1 MDKLK
6 KVSARTGAN
15 PVSFFN
21 LTFADIADDF
31 PLIGKGHKDHEIDDE
46 LNLYYCLPT
55 RKRIGRW
62 DAAARAFYI
71 DTRSESPLAI
81 NSYYTPF
88 ELLTAFRFGGDYRRA
103 QQHIEFKLLNPDIP
117 YIRVGINYFKVI
129 KKRSRYG
136 IELTELKPWNK
147 DSIKQDHGEAYLKRV
162 HLFDDFTIEPNNKQH
177 EQIVEDKYNLYEP
190 FPHQAAKKT
199 RVTLDDIPTTA
210 AFMSHI
216 FGEQTDLGYKYMKVL
231 YEYPKQHLPVLTL
244 VSTERQTGKTT
255 FLNWLDM
262 IFGNNYVMISPDDL
276 SNQFNSTYAYKN
288 VIGIDEAVVDKQSA
302 VEKIKSIAT
311 ANTMTVNQKNIAQY
325 RIPFF
330 GKLIITTNKER
341 DFMRVDEEEIRFWVR
356 KILPIPPERLN
367 AQITQRMLAE
377 IPLFLRYLELLP
389 DIDFTRSR
397 MVFTADELANE
408 SLALVKHES
417 HSGLRKE
424 LDILISDYF
433 LQHSTLESFHATAT
447 DIKREWFEHDSKIS
461 RAYIRK
467 VIRDEMRLDTL
478 DLMRYN
484 AFGNAEAS
492 SKVGTPYLFTRE
504 AFCPQKAEKP
514 QSDDPFGANYMED
527 NGFPF

>member
-6 KVSARTGAN
+6 KVSARTGTN

-21 LTFADIADDF
+21 LTFADLAEEF
-31 PLIGKGHKDHEIDDE
+31 PLIGKAHKDHALDE
-46 LNLYYCLPT
+46 EMNLYYCLPT
-55 RKRIGRW
+55 RTHIGKW
-62 DAAARAFYI
+62 DKKARAFYI
-71 DTRSESPLAI
+71 HTRSESPLAFG
-81 NSYYTPF
+81 SYYTPF

-129 KKRSRYG
+129 KKKSRYG
-136 IELTELKPWNK
+136 IQLTELKPWNK

-177 EQIVEDKYNLYEP
+177 QQIVEDKYNLYEP
-190 FPHQAAKKT
+190 FPHSPDRSRT
-199 RVTLDDIPTTA
+199 VTLDDIPTTA

-216 FGEQTDLGYKYMKVL
+216 FGEQTHLGYKYMKII
-231 YEYPKQHLPVLTL
+231 YEFPKQHLPVLTL

-356 KILPIPPERLN
+356 KINTIPPARLN
-367 AQITQRMLAE
+367 AQIAQRMIHE
-377 IPLFLRYLELLP
+377 IPKFLFYLESLP
-389 DIDFTRSR
+389 PVDFSRSR
-397 MVFTADELANE
+397 MVFTAQELENE
-408 SLALVKHES
+408 SLALVKQES
-417 HSGLRKE
+417 RSGLRKE
-424 LDILISDYF
+424 LEILVAEHF
-433 LQHSTLESFHATAT
+433 LQNSTLESFHATAT

-467 VIRDEMRLDTL
+467 VLRDEVRMQTSEH
-478 DLMRYN
+478 MRYQP
-484 AFGNAEAS
+484 FGYTDAN
-492 SKVGTPYLFTRE
+492 SKVGTPYAFQRE
-504 AFCPQKAEKP
+504 AFCSKKAEKP
-514 QSDDPFGANYMED
+514 ASQDPFSDNYMSD
-527 NGFPF
+527 SGIPF